1 MNFVIHKMY
10 VRWREREHGDMDYLF
25 VEYPVVV
32 TTLKKCR
39 LWKFSQCP
47 LMRAQ
52 PRLLN
57 ALVYYWH
64 PDAEA
69 FMLEG

>member
-1 MNFVIHKMY
+1 MY
-10 VRWREREHGDMDYLF
+10 VPWREREYKDIDSLVSEDPSALTILAQCGL
-25 VEYPVVV
+25 
-32 TTLKKCR
+32 LKY
-39 LWKFSQCP
+39 FQCP

-52 PRLLN
+52 HRLLN